1 MGIKAGEDTFYQAQ
15 RGIVQDGLIF
25 NVDSAVDASYN
36 GGTTLRDLQNTTDGT
51 FSNSPTFNK
60 KKGGAIQFDG
70 TNQIINFTADS
81 ITPPFPFSINCW
93 VLFPSA
99 GSTEPIFW
107 SSLVSNYHI
116 GFKIGKGSTNYV
128 YTQIG
133 VGSGGGSGSRKDKT
147 GTTALS
153 ADTWYNICCLFEDVA
168 DHTIYLNNQD
178 DGGSYG
184 GGATTF
190 SYGTGK
196 APVIGRQ
203 GWNVYSE
210 MELGCLQIYN
220 RALTSDEVA
229 RNYNATRHRFGV

>member
-1 MGIKAGEDTFYQAQ
+1 MAIQAGEDTFYQAK

-60 KKGGAIQFDG
+60 KKGGVIQFDG
-70 TNQIINFTADS
+70 TNQTINFTADS

-93 VLFPSA
+93 VLFPSLGA
-99 GSTEPIFW
+99 SETIFW
-107 SSLVSNYHI
+107 SSLVANYHI
-116 GFKIGKGSTNYV
+116 GFLIRKDANNKVVTLIGT
-128 YTQIG
+128 
-133 VGSGGGSGSRKDKT
+133 GSGGGSGSRKNKV
-147 GTTALS
+147 GASALS
-153 ADTWYNICCLFEDVA
+153 ADTWYNICVLFEDVA

-178 DGGSYG
+178 DGGSYI

-196 APVIGRQ
+196 APVIGRE
-203 GWNVYSE
+203 GWGGYTE

-220 RALTSDEVA
+220 RALTTTEITH
-229 RNYNATRHRFGV
+229 NYNAARHRFGV

>member
-1 MGIKAGEDTFYQAQ
+1 MGIAYGVTTNFQATK
-15 RGIVQDGLIF
+15 GIVQDGLIF
-25 NVDSAVDASYN
+25 NVDSAVDASYS
-36 GGTTLRDLQNTTDGT
+36 GGATLRDLQNTTDGT

-60 KKGGAIQFDG
+60 KKGGTIQFDG
-70 TNQIINFTADS
+70 TNQTINFTADS

-93 VLFPSA
+93 VLFPSLGA
-99 GSTEPIFW
+99 TEPIFW

-116 GFKIGKGSTNYV
+116 GFLINKDINNNIV
-128 YTQIG
+128 TQIG
-133 VGSGGGSGSRKDKT
+133 IGSGGGSSSRKNKIGAST
-147 GTTALS
+147 LS
-153 ADTWYNICCLFEDVA
+153 ANTWYNICCLFEDVA

-178 DGGSYG
+178 DGGSYS

-203 GWNVYSE
+203 GWDVYSE

-220 RALTSDEVA
+220 RALTAAEVS
-229 RNYNATRHRFGV
+229 RNFNVMRHRFGI